1 MRNHELIHK
10 LTEQS
15 EKIKRLQRE
24 IRRMQVN
31 CDRVARVRAIKLP
44 EPRNEDEAQL
54 IADMAQEIMRAIE

>member
-1 MRNHELIHK
+1 MRNHELVHK
-10 LTEQS
+10 VTEQA

-31 CDRVARVRAIKLP
+31 CDRVSRVRAIKLP